1 MKSQFNVIVN
11 VIFSSPAT
19 VAAILAY
26 FLDCTHLYW
35 DAHVRKD
42 RGWLWLE
49 KFKSYRHDVRSE
61 EFYALPYGMS
71 KYFPSL

>member
-1 MKSQFNVIVN
+1 LKFQFNVIVN

-26 FLDCTHLYW
+26 LLDCTHLYW
-35 DAHVRKD
+35 EPHIRKD
-42 RGWLWLE
+42 SGYLWLE

-71 KYFPSL
+71 RYFPSL